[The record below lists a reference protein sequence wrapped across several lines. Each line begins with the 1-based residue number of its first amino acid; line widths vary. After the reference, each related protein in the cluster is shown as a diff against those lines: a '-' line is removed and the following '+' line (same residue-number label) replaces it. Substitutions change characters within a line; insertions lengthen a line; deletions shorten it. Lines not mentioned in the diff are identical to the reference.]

1 MSIGRC
7 KSLIS
12 RRQGTNEGISVWR
25 IGVREGERQ
34 ILPDGAI
41 RPRQHLGDAHYA
53 NGRGSAIGQTQRDAP
68 RLASRFVGGGR
79 TSTRRNHSA
88 P

>member
-1 MSIGRC
+1 V
-7 KSLIS
+7 
-12 RRQGTNEGISVWR
+12 RRIV
-25 IGVREGERQ
+25 VRERERQ

-68 RLASRFVGGGR
+68 HLALRLVLSAVVVPLRGVITVPRSDA
-79 TSTRRNHSA
+79 RRG
-88 P
+88 PE